1 MKTHILLIMTLSSLA
16 VAQNPSATATPA
28 ATPSITNVP
37 SATQSPGTKAK
48 NGRTSGATAKSSA
61 AKSSPDA
68 ASPAEHPTREQ
79 IVKLL
84 DLLQIRD
91 NLQLTLDA
99 EKGQLKNGAV
109 ETFREK
115 VPVPTPDQL
124 RKINQIVEDAF
135 AGISMD
141 DLISDVIPV
150 YQRHLSRADVTALI
164 NFYSSPAGQRI
175 RREQPAIMRE
185 SMQASGA
192 AQQQKME
199 LLLAKIEAQ
208 MQMLV
213 DEEQKH

>member
-1 MKTHILLIMTLSSLA
+1 MKTFFFLLMLA
-16 VAQNPSATATPA
+16 STVALAQNPPAAPETPKKPATTQPSGTQSSATKTAGVKTGK
-28 ATPSITNVP
+28 PS
-37 SATQSPGTKAK
+37 
-48 NGRTSGATAKSSA
+48 TAE
-61 AKSSPDA
+61 AKSSPQA
-68 ASPAEHPTREQ
+68 GAQSERPTREQ

-91 NLQLTLDA
+91 NLQLTLDT

-115 VPVPTPDQL
+115 VPVPSPDQL
-124 RKINQIVEDAF
+124 RKINQIVEEAF
-135 AGISMD
+135 GEISMD

-150 YQRHLSRADVTALI
+150 YQRHLTRADVTALI

-199 LLLAKIEAQ
+199 LLLAKIEAR